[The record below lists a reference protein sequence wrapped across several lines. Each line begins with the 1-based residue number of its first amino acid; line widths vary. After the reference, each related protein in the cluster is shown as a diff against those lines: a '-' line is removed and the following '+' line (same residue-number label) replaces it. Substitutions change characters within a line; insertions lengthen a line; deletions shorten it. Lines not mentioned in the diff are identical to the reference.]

1 MTLNEIPA
9 WSDIESQPWFSELT
23 PEEKQQSLTK
33 WQGDM
38 MAFAKDPKEKF
49 AVAATSKAKARSFF
63 GEEMPDDPIA
73 DALQRRQKDLEDI
86 GSRYDAF
93 SKGELEE
100 DDEEVLTLNDTL
112 KGNTPYSVIK
122 GRLFVS
128 PQLVWDKAAYEKVV
142 NEAPVDEDE
151 RVLAMSAYDGSKER
165 AAEDVSTY
173 LCTPD

>member
-38 MAFAKDPKEKF
+38 MSFAKDPKEKF

-73 DALQRRQKDLEDI
+73 DEQGSSQYPDAACRHRTPTQKSLSQVLGPIIGED
-86 GSRYDAF
+86 S
-93 SKGELEE
+93 
-100 DDEEVLTLNDTL
+100 
-112 KGNTPYSVIK
+112 
-122 GRLFVS
+122 
-128 PQLVWDKAAYEKVV
+128 
-142 NEAPVDEDE
+142 
-151 RVLAMSAYDGSKER
+151 
-165 AAEDVSTY
+165 
-173 LCTPD
+173 